1 LAEQGSGRRSRTQAW
16 LVRYPRAVPLAIFIL
31 IASITLLSIFS
42 IERGE
47 VQRNS
52 AQLRARATAVASALE
67 RRANSGAAYL
77 RAGAA
82 LLASVPEIP
91 PDQFARFV
99 SELRLDAD
107 YRGAEGIGWAPMVRA
122 SQLAAFEAR
131 VAADTGRPFRVT
143 PRPDGS
149 QRYLAPITYL
159 QPDTERNRRALGFD
173 MFSDPYRRA
182 AMIEAERTSRPTATE
197 KVVLKQEVDGQ
208 APGFLIYMPVF
219 EQAPSGQRRLSGF
232 IYSPFNASDF
242 LASALELE
250 EAGSQAVR
258 LFDGDPETGN
268 LLASSGELPGKNG
281 EVVTQ
286 TISIA
291 NNPWVLQVGSTNAGG
306 ISGLSM
312 ATLIFGLL
320 TASLLMLLVR
330 MLTQQ
335 AMEDEASLIWFEEQA
350 SIRNSLTRELN
361 HRVKNTLANVLSILA
376 LTRRRATDLASF
388 ADGLDG
394 RIRALSATHDLLT
407 NSDWGTT
414 PVRAVIEAEL
424 LPYAQ
429 ASDHLVDLQ
438 GPAVELAPND
448 ALSLGLAV
456 HELATNAA
464 KYGALSQPGG
474 RVTVYWR
481 LATEQLMR
489 IEWTERGGPPVPQT
503 RGRGFGTD
511 LIERIVAHE
520 LKNPVELAFEPEG
533 VRCVLTIPIRRRGEF
548 TMRAP
553 KPSTAQPPVQAQA
566 QADSRTKPTHAA
578 MAQSSKRRVDTGGR

>member
-1 LAEQGSGRRSRTQAW
+1 MILAEQGSGGRSRTQRW
-16 LVRYPRAVPLAIFIL
+16 LVRYPRAVPLAIFTL
-31 IASITLLSIFS
+31 IALITLLSIFS

-47 VQRNS
+47 EERAS
-52 AQLRARATAVASALE
+52 AELRGRTTAVASALE

-91 PDQFARFV
+91 PDQFSRFV

-107 YRGAEGIGWAPMVRA
+107 YRGAEGFGWAPVVRA
-122 SQLAAFEAR
+122 TGLAAFEAR
-131 VAADTGRPFRVT
+131 IAAETQRPYQVD

-149 QRYLAPITYL
+149 ERYLVPVAFL

-173 MFSDPYRRA
+173 MFSEANRRA
-182 AMIEAERTSRPTATE
+182 AMLEAERTSRPTATE
-197 KVVLKQEVDGQ
+197 RVVLKQEIADH

-219 EQAPSGQRRLSGF
+219 EPAPNGRRHLSGF

-250 EAGSQAVR
+250 EAGSYAVR
-258 LFDGDPETGN
+258 LYDGDPDKGN
-268 LLASSGELPGKNG
+268 LLASTGELPRNER
-281 EVVTQ
+281 EVITQ

-291 NNPWVLQVGSTNAGG
+291 NNPWVLQVGSTGGGG
-306 ISGLSM
+306 ISGLSV

-407 NSDWGTT
+407 ASDWGTT
-414 PVRAVIEAEL
+414 PVRAVVEAEL

-429 ASDHLVDLQ
+429 ASDHLVDLR
-438 GPAVELAPND
+438 GPEVELAPND
-448 ALSLGLAV
+448 ALSLGLAI

-464 KYGALSQPGG
+464 KYGALSEPGG
-474 RVTVYWR
+474 RVTVYWK

-489 IEWTERGGPPVPQT
+489 IEWIERGGPPVPQS
-503 RGRGFGTD
+503 RSRGFGTD

-533 VRCVLTIPIRRRGEF
+533 VRCVLTMPVRRRGAF
-548 TMRAP
+548 AMRAP
-553 KPSTAQPPVQAQA
+553 KGSDTQAQA
-566 QADSRTKPTHAA
+566 SLPRTAPVA
-578 MAQSSKRRVDTGGR
+578 R